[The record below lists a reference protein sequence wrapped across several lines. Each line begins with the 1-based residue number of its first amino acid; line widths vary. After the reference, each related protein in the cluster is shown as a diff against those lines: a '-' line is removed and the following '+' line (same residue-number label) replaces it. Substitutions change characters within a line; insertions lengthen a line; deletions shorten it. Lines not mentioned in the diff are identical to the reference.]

1 MTDSTK
7 TIYHPRPWADSIL
20 FRSLHCREDSQD
32 TKYENMQNEPN
43 PASTN
48 ERQET
53 RDKRRINMQNE
64 PNFNLL
70 IHSFTH
76 SLINTVMQNEPNL
89 KRQANIKNA
98 KRTQFI
104 NLHASRHKTY
114 VLESTE
120 SGAIYAK
127 NITKFYEILQNN
139 PKIYSQNSL
148 FLINSYTLFLFFS
161 SKMRTFSN
169 FSSFFQLSYQNTLNS
184 KYNKDL
190 HNFLTLPNA
199 QRATGHERR
208 VTIYAKQTQFQSIGL
223 L

>member
-76 SLINTVMQNEPNL
+76 SLINTIMQNEPNC
-89 KRQANIKNA
+89 
-98 KRTQFI
+98 
-104 NLHASRHKTY
+104 NLLIHSFTH
-114 VLESTE
+114 S
-120 SGAIYAK
+120 
-127 NITKFYEILQNN
+127 
-139 PKIYSQNSL
+139 
-148 FLINSYTLFLFFS
+148 LINTVMQN
-161 SKMRTFSN
+161 KPN
-169 FSSFFQLSYQNTLNS
+169 FNPTTSWPTS
-184 KYNKDL
+184 
-190 HNFLTLPNA
+190 PN
-199 QRATGHERR
+199 GPR
-208 VTIYAKQTQFQSIGL
+208 VTRDESRFMQNEPNFNPSVYYE
-223 L
+223 